1 MDIPR
6 ELPSM
11 LMCFGQYKIWSR
23 FLTQFKMPTNRTK
36 FKADLEAA
44 EKQFHSKYGQN
55 SKTQKSVFFS

>member
-1 MDIPR
+1 
-6 ELPSM
+6 M